1 MTTRIVSRLTV
12 LLLIVSILSP
22 TVAFAQVKSDFY
34 PPPCNCDAA
43 G

>member
-22 TVAFAQVKSDFY
+22 TVAFTQLRSNASPPLQV
-34 PPPCNCDAA
+34 
-43 G
+43 